1 MFNTINEF
9 LNDWQYESSATLKI
23 FDSLTD
29 QSLSQTVYPGGRS
42 LGRLAWHITQMV
54 YDMISKTNLVRTDS
68 FGESEKIEGYEKD
81 TPVPKSAKEIAD
93 KYNFIST
100 KLSEEL
106 KKKWTDKSL
115 DEEINMYGE
124 NWEKG
129 TVLSS
134 LIKHQAHHRGQMTVL
149 MRQAGLKVPG
159 VYGPSKEEWAAM
171 NMQPME

>member
-1 MFNTINEF
+1 MYRNLNDF

-29 QSLSQTVYPGGRS
+29 QSLSQTVYSGGRS

-54 YDMISKTNLVRTDS
+54 YDMISKSGL
-68 FGESEKIEGYEKD
+68 ESEKIQGYEKD
-81 TPVPKSAKEIAD
+81 APVPQSAKEIRD
-93 KYNFIST
+93 KYDFISA
-100 KLSEEL
+100 KLTEEL

-115 DEEINMYGE
+115 EEEINMYGR
-124 NWEKG
+124 NWKKSA
-129 TVLSS
+129 LLIS

-159 VYGPSKEEWAAM
+159 VYGPSKEEWSAM